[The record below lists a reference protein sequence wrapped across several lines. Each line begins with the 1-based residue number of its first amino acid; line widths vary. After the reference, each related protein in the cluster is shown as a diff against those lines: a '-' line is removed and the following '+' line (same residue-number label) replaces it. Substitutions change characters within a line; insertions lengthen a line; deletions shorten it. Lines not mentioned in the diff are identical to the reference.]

1 MSENTPDQPS
11 SPISEPAAA
20 PAPAPTAS
28 NIAQQRQRASQLAQ
42 GLRQELQKAVIG
54 QTAVIDDVLT
64 ALIAGGHVLLEGVP
78 GLGKTLLVRAL
89 ARCFGGE
96 FARIQ
101 FTPDLMPS
109 DITGHAVYDLQSEQ
123 FKLRKGP
130 IFTNLLLADEI
141 NRAPAKTQAA
151 LLEVMQERQVT
162 LEGRPLAVPLP
173 FMVLATQNPIE
184 QEGTYPLP
192 EAELDR
198 FMLKLH
204 MDYPEQDE
212 ELNMVRQ
219 VTRSPKADMLD
230 VTPLRTLLQAK
241 DVLIMQKIAS
251 DLPLDDQVLEYAVR
265 LARATRSWPGLA
277 IGAGPRASIA
287 LVRGGR
293 ARALL
298 RGGDFVLPDDIKGCA
313 LAVLRH
319 RVRLSP
325 ELDIEGLSVDQV
337 LLQLLDQVPA
347 PRL

>member
-1 MSENTPDQPS
+1 MSEHIPESGN
-11 SPISEPAAA
+11 
-20 PAPAPTAS
+20 PAPAS
-28 NIAQQRQRASQLAQ
+28 NPGSQRLRASQLAQ
-42 GLRQELQKAVIG
+42 ALRDELHKAVIG
-54 QTAVIDDVLT
+54 QDDVIDGVLT
-64 ALIAGGHVLLEGVP
+64 ALIAGGHVLIEGVP

-96 FARIQ
+96 FSRIQ

-109 DITGHAVYDLQSEQ
+109 DVTGHAVYDMQSEQ

-130 IFTNLLLADEI
+130 VFTNLLLADEI

-162 LEGRPLAVPLP
+162 LEGKALAVPQP
-173 FMVLATQNPIE
+173 FLVMATQNPIE

-198 FMLKLH
+198 FMLMLR
-204 MDYPEQDE
+204 MDYPQANE
-212 ELNMVRQ
+212 ELELVRQ
-219 VTRSPKADMLD
+219 VTRSARADMLD
-230 VTPLRTLLQAK
+230 VSALRQLVQAR
-241 DVLIMQKIAS
+241 DVLALQKIAS
-251 DLPLDDQVLEYAVR
+251 EQPLDDQVLDYAVR
-265 LARATRSWPGLA
+265 LARTTRSWPGLA
-277 IGAGPRASIA
+277 LGAGPRASIA

-298 RGGDFVLPDDIKGCA
+298 RGGEFVTPDDIKGCA

-319 RVRLSP
+319 RVRLSA

-337 LLQLLDQVPA
+337 LQQLLDQVAA
-347 PRL
+347 PRA

>member
-1 MSENTPDQPS
+1 MNDAPSES
-11 SPISEPAAA
+11 SHADL
-20 PAPAPTAS
+20 
-28 NIAQQRQRASQLAQ
+28 QRQRASQLAQ
-42 GLRQELQKAVIG
+42 ALRLELHKAVIG
-54 QTAVIDDVLT
+54 QQEIVEGVLT
-64 ALIAGGHVLLEGVP
+64 ALIAGSHVLVEGVP

-96 FARIQ
+96 FSRIQ

-109 DITGHAVYDLQSEQ
+109 DITGHAVYDIASEQ

-130 IFTNLLLADEI
+130 VFTNLLLADEI

-162 LEGRPLAVPLP
+162 LEGRALAAPQP
-173 FMVLATQNPIE
+173 FLVMATQNPIE

-198 FMLKLH
+198 FMLMLR
-204 MDYPEQDE
+204 MDYPQADE
-212 ELNMVRQ
+212 ELELVRQ
-219 VTRSPKADMLD
+219 VTRSARTDILD
-230 VTPLRTLLQAK
+230 ISGLRVLLQAK
-241 DVLIMQKIAS
+241 DVQALQKIAS
-251 DLPLDDQVLEYAVR
+251 DMPLDDQVLDYAVR
-265 LARATRSWPGLA
+265 LARSTRNWPGLTL
-277 IGAGPRASIA
+277 GAGPRASIA
-287 LVRGGR
+287 LVRCAR

-298 RGGDFVLPDDIKGCA
+298 RGGEFVTPDDVKECA

-325 ELDIEGLSVDQV
+325 ELEMDGVSVDQ
-337 LLQLLDQVPA
+337 LLQQLLEQITA